1 MTQPDRIAAALS
13 HGALSVR
20 EIGAA
25 TGFSASLAR
34 AVLCR
39 YPGRFVNIQE
49 GQHVGRWGLIAPAIR
64 DQET

>member
-1 MTQPDRIAAALS
+1 MTQPDQIAAVLS
-13 HGALSVR
+13 KGALTVA
-20 EIGAA
+20 EISTA